1 MLQSDQSEPVI
12 SKIGFTPRLK
22 TDVEHLQAGLGE
34 LLPVCHG
41 ENIWNGNIL
50 LGDRVFI
57 GQIPRSGK
65 GFPQKTPSWKACAVK
80 PGSKGEF

>member
-50 LGDRVFI
+50 PALYRG
-57 GQIPRSGK
+57 P
-65 GFPQKTPSWKACAVK
+65 GFYRANSP
-80 PGSKGEF
+80 